1 MSARK
6 AGKMVKVNKGGA
18 RASAGAGAERRS
30 GTDRRQGGDRRRS
43 GDRRQDASL
52 VLVVDVGNTT
62 SVFGLFRGEELV
74 LDLRISSEAQR
85 TADEYAAMLLPLFQ
99 HGGVVARD
107 VVSMMVS
114 SVVPPVNRHLERF
127 AARYFHTKPLFVEP
141 GLDAGIEIHYD
152 NPQEVGADR
161 VVNAVAAKARWG
173 APVIAVDFG
182 TATTFD
188 VVDGGGAYIG
198 GVICPGLVISAEALF
213 ARASRLW
220 KVDVRKPRRVLGKNT
235 AEAIQAGLYYGY
247 IGLVDGILERLLEEL
262 PAPCSVVATGGQAEL
277 IASGSRF
284 IREVDPH
291 LTLTG
296 LRLICERNW
305 RR

>member
-1 MSARK
+1 MTERK
-6 AGKMVKVNKGGA
+6 
-18 RASAGAGAERRS
+18 
-30 GTDRRQGGDRRRS
+30 DRG
-43 GDRRQDASL
+43 L

-74 LDLRISSEAQR
+74 LDLRLSSEAQR
-85 TADEYAAMLLPLFQ
+85 TADEYAALLLPLFQ
-99 HGGVVARD
+99 HAGIVTDEVGAV
-107 VVSMMVS
+107 MVS

-127 AARYFHTKPLFVEP
+127 ARRYFGTQPLFVEP

-161 VVNAVAAKARWG
+161 IVNAVAAKARWG

-188 VVDGGGAYIG
+188 VVDSGGAYVG

-220 KVDVRKPRRVLGKNT
+220 KVDVRRPQRVLGKNT
-235 AEAIQAGLYYGY
+235 AEAVQAGLYYGY
-247 IGLVDGILERLLEEL
+247 IGLVDGILERLAAEL
-262 PAPCSVVATGGQAEL
+262 PPCPIVATGGQAEL

-284 IREVDPH
+284 IKEVDPH

-296 LRLICERNW
+296 LRLICERH
-305 RR
+305 RGR

>member
-1 MSARK
+1 MS
-6 AGKMVKVNKGGA
+6 G
-18 RASAGAGAERRS
+18 
-30 GTDRRQGGDRRRS
+30 
-43 GDRRQDASL
+43 L

-62 SVFGLFRGEELV
+62 SVFGLYRGDDLV
-74 LDLRISSEAQR
+74 LDLRVSSEAQR
-85 TADEYAAMLLPLFQ
+85 TADEYAALLLPLFQ
-99 HGGVVARD
+99 HGGIDPAAVEV
-107 VVSMMVS
+107 MMVS

-127 AARYFHTKPLFVEP
+127 ARRYFATTPLFVEP

-161 VVNAVAAKARWG
+161 VVNAVAAKACCG
-173 APVIAVDFG
+173 APVVAVDFG

-188 VVDGGGAYIG
+188 VVDASGAYVG

-213 ARASRLW
+213 ARASRLY
-220 KVDVRKPRRVLGKNT
+220 KVDVRRPARVLGKNT
-235 AEAIQAGLYYGY
+235 AEAMQAGLYYGY

-262 PAPCSVVATGGQAEL
+262 PSPCPVIATGGQAEL

-284 IREVDPH
+284 IDHVEPH

-296 LRLICERNW
+296 LRLICERN
-305 RR
+305 RGRGSTNGGGPAA

>member
-6 AGKMVKVNKGGA
+6 AAKSGKPSSRARGGHQA
-18 RASAGAGAERRS
+18 RG
-30 GTDRRQGGDRRRS
+30 
-43 GDRRQDASL
+43 L

-62 SVFGLFRGEELV
+62 SVFGLFRDEELV

-85 TADEYAAMLLPLFQ
+85 TADEYAALLLPLFQ
-99 HGGVVARD
+99 HGGIDAGEVE
-107 VVSMMVS
+107 SMMVS

-127 AARYFHTKPLFVEP
+127 AARYFDTRPMFVEP

-173 APVIAVDFG
+173 FPVIAVDFG

-188 VVDGGGAYIG
+188 VVDQSGAYVG

-220 KVDVRKPRRVLGKNT
+220 KVDVRRPSRVLGKNT

-247 IGLVDGILERLLEEL
+247 IGLVDGILERLLQEL
-262 PAPCSVVATGGQAEL
+262 PTPCAVIATGGQAEL
-277 IASGSRF
+277 IASGSKF

-296 LRLICERNW
+296 LRLICERNAVKD
-305 RR
+305 RPRALRAR

>member
-1 MSARK
+1 MSARG
-6 AGKMVKVNKGGA
+6 AGKSSRGGA
-18 RASAGAGAERRS
+18 ARKSKGPPPAAARAKS
-30 GTDRRQGGDRRRS
+30 GSSRKENG
-43 GDRRQDASL
+43 L

-62 SVFGLFRGEELV
+62 SVFGLFRGEDLV
-74 LDLRISSEAQR
+74 LDLRVSSEGQR

-99 HGGVVARD
+99 HSGIRAEQVE
-107 VVSMMVS
+107 SMMVS

-127 AARYFHTKPLFVEP
+127 ATRYFQTKPMFVEP
-141 GLDAGIEIHYD
+141 GLDAGIEIVYD
-152 NPQEVGADR
+152 NPNEVGADR

-173 APVIAVDFG
+173 APVVAVDFG

-188 VVDGGGAYIG
+188 VVDETGAYVG

-220 KVDVRKPRRVLGKNT
+220 KVDVRKPQRVLAKNT
-235 AEAIQAGLYYGY
+235 SEAIQAGLYYGY

-262 PAPCSVVATGGQAEL
+262 PTPCSVVATGGQAEL

-296 LRLICERNW
+296 LRLICERN
-305 RR
+305 RAKRAGK

>member
-6 AGKMVKVNKGGA
+6 TRQPRA
-18 RASAGAGAERRS
+18 RAGAAPARSGAGRKAR
-30 GTDRRQGGDRRRS
+30 
-43 GDRRQDASL
+43 SL

-62 SVFGLFRGEELV
+62 SVFGLFRGDQLV

-85 TADEYAAMLLPLFQ
+85 TADEYAALLLPLFQ
-99 HGGVVARD
+99 HRGFAPEEVDA
-107 VVSMMVS
+107 MMVS
-114 SVVPPVNRHLERF
+114 SVVPAVNRHLERF
-127 AARYFHTKPLFVEP
+127 AARYVDTRPLFVEP

-161 VVNAVAAKARWG
+161 VVNAVAARAQWG

-188 VVDGGGAYIG
+188 VVDQGGAYVG

-247 IGLVDGILERLLEEL
+247 IGLVDGILERLLEEM
-262 PAPCSVVATGGQAEL
+262 PGPCPVVATGGQAEL

-284 IREVDPH
+284 IKEVDPH

-296 LRLICERNW
+296 LRLICERNYPPKADPAS
-305 RR
+305 RAR